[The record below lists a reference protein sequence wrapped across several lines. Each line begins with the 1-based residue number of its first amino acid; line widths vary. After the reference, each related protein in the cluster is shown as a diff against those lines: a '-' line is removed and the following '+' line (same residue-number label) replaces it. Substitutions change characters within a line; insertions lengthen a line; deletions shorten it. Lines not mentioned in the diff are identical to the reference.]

1 MYNLEKEKD
10 NYYHLGRVLKVH
22 GYKGEVVFLL
32 DTDKPE
38 EYEGLDKVFLNMDG
52 ALVPWFIKNIRIS
65 DKLAIVKLEDIS
77 NPDQAAK
84 LLKKDIYLPL
94 DSLGELSG
102 NDFYYHEIIGF
113 SVQDKRLGDIGIV
126 EEVLER
132 KEQELIRILKGK
144 NEILIP
150 LVDDMIRKVDRKR
163 KILHI
168 NTPEGL
174 IDIYL
179 E

>member
-10 NYYHLGRVLKVH
+10 NYFCLGRVIKLH

-32 DTDKPE
+32 DTDNPW
-38 EYEGLDKVFLNMDG
+38 EYSELDKVFLNMDG
-52 ALVPWFIKNIRIS
+52 SLVPWFIKNIRIS
-65 DKLAIVKLEDIS
+65 EKLAIVALEDIS
-77 NPDQAAK
+77 DPDQAGK

-94 DSLGELSG
+94 DSLDELQG

-113 SVQDKRLGDIGIV
+113 GVHDKRLGDMGTV

-132 KEQELIRILKGK
+132 PEQELIRIMKEK
-144 NEILIP
+144 KEILIP
-150 LVDDMIRKVDRKR
+150 LVNDMIRRVDRKK
-163 KILHI
+163 KILYLD
-168 NTPEGL
+168 TPEGL
-174 IDIYL
+174 IDLYL